1 MSVVWTHADVADHT
15 ATEALIEDVL
25 RDIRP
30 HPVVVEYLRG
40 QRTYLDHPYPRC
52 EAHENRYLFAVLH
65 LPSSITD
72 GNTTFDEIIVVAD
85 REQVWTLLRPDASD
99 PDAGPHVDSDEDN
112 PLAAMLERERERAER
127 RAEANGMPVPE
138 LTLTGIVRDLL
149 LQAPSLEDPGDFL
162 RAVFD
167 AVVDALEISFA
178 ITGETIHDF
187 VDALTEFEALVIQDR
202 TQDLS
207 RELRVT
213 LPRIRQHA
221 ITVRREIAS
230 LGTIVDQLATITQR
244 IADDEI
250 DLTAPAD
257 EDRSELFGRETE
269 IWMHDVSVRS
279 QRLSRVQDD
288 QLERLNL
295 IVDSIHHLDNAD
307 QTTSNRFMGA
317 IASIMLLPTFI
328 VGFYGMNFKHMP
340 EINWVSSYV
349 VLIIIITAVT
359 LFQIWFFRRRR
370 WL

>member
-1 MSVVWTHADVADHT
+1 MSVVWTHADVADLA

-25 RDIRP
+25 RDVRP

-52 EAHENRYLFAVLH
+52 EAHENRYLFVVLH
-65 LPSSITD
+65 LPTSITD

-85 REQVWTLLRPDASD
+85 REQVWTVLRPDVPEAE
-99 PDAGPHVDSDEDN
+99 AGPVDPDEDN
-112 PLAAMLERERERAER
+112 PLAEMLGRERERAER

-138 LTLTGIVRDLL
+138 LTLPGIVNDLL
-149 LQAPSLEDPGDFL
+149 GRAATLADPGDFL

-167 AVVDALEISFA
+167 AVVDALEVSFA

-207 RELRVT
+207 RELRIT

-230 LGTIVDQLATITQR
+230 LGTIVDQLAVITQR

-250 DLTAPAD
+250 DLTAPSRD
-257 EDRSELFGRETE
+257 EQSELFGQDTE

-340 EINWVSSYV
+340 EINWVSSYIA
-349 VLIIIITAVT
+349 LIVIIVGVT